1 VARRIQAAR
10 SNRLLRALPAT
21 DRRNILECCTP
32 VELELSTVLCDA
44 GARCR
49 HVYFPTNSFISL
61 ITRLDGHDSLEVGLV
76 GSEGMLGAS
85 LLLGVRVSPLTGLVQ
100 GAGPAWAME
109 AAAFCRALERSP
121 ALQQVLKRYH
131 FVVMC
136 QLARTAACAHFHLLD
151 ARLARWLLMTGD
163 RAHADEFLVTHE
175 YLGRMLG
182 VRRAGVTRAATS
194 LKARKLISYS
204 RGHVRILDRRGLEAL
219 ACDCYAADLETYATT
234 LG

>member
-10 SNRLLRALPAT
+10 GNRLLRALPAT
-21 DRRNILECCTP
+21 DRRSILECCTP
-32 VELELSTVLCDA
+32 VDLGLSAVLCDA
-44 GARCR
+44 GARFR

-61 ITRLDGHDSLEVGLV
+61 ITRLDGQDSLEVGLV
-76 GSEGMLGAS
+76 GSEGMFGAS
-85 LLLGVRVSPLTGLVQ
+85 LLLGVRVSPLTALVQ

-194 LKARKLISYS
+194 LKADELISYS
-204 RGHVRILDRRGLEAL
+204 RGHVRILDRRGLEAR